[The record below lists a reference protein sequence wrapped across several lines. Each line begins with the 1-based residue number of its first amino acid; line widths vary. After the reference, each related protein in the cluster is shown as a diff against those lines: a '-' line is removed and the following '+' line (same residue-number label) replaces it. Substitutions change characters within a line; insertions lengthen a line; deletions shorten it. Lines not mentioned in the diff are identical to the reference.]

1 MNIEKELMTFD
12 IARPE
17 SARWLAIL
25 LAELQ
30 QYGVRYSVTNDANH
44 VYVQIQ

>member
-1 MNIEKELMTFD
+1 MNKSTEMLQFN
-12 IARPE
+12 IAKPE

-30 QYGVRYSVTNDANH
+30 GYGVRFEVNQDANI
-44 VYVQIQ
+44 VYVNIQ